1 MPACDGKDCGDDG
14 CGATC
19 GACDAGFQCSEGIC
33 SAEIGVDVIAGDV
46 PGNVDDDITT
56 EEPKDE
62 KSGCT
67 TGATGNPFALML
79 FLSMLLAIVAIRRV
93 NA

>member
-1 MPACDGKDCGDDG
+1 MI
-14 CGATC
+14 GA
-19 GACDAGFQCSEGIC
+19 
-33 SAEIGVDVIAGDV
+33 DV
-46 PGNVDDDITT
+46 PGGTDEDVVTG

-67 TGATGNPFALML
+67 TGANGNPFALML